1 MNTVETLR
9 GLPALFPYNDAA
21 KFTQNANVFLTRALS
36 KGVIARV
43 CRGVY
48 HNSLFHPRPGIEEVG
63 CFVKS
68 PSYVSCEWAM
78 NAHGVILQVPSV
90 CTVLTLAPNS
100 GARDKIAWDGA
111 VLEFS
116 RISPRLFYGYK
127 NAGGFN
133 LASPEKALLD
143 AVYMRGAIPFA
154 DELEMD
160 RLDTAKLAELAASFP
175 LTVRRKISNLTG
187 MTPKGLR

>member
-1 MNTVETLR
+1 MKTVDTLKE
-9 GLPALFPYNDAA
+9 LPALFRYNDAA
-21 KFTQNANVFLTRALS
+21 KYTQSANVFLTRALG
-36 KGVIARV
+36 KNMITRV

-48 HNSLFHPRPGIEEVG
+48 HNALFHPRPRIEEVG

-78 NAHGVILQVPSV
+78 NTHGVIIQAPSV
-90 CTVLTLAPNS
+90 CTVITLAPNA
-100 GARDKIAWDGA
+100 GARDRIKWDGSTI
-111 VLEFS
+111 EFS
-116 RISPRLFYGYK
+116 RISAKLFFGFS

-143 AVYMRGAIPFA
+143 AVYLRGAIPFV

-160 RLDTAKLAELAASFP
+160 RLDLAKLAGMSVSYSAA
-175 LTVRRKISNLTG
+175 VRKKVEVLQG
-187 MTPKGLR
+187 MGQ